1 MNLELGEKF
10 THFFKKNMPD
20 SFVFALVLTLL
31 VAISAIFVA
40 NASFFEIID
49 AWYQGFWLLLEFGMQ
64 MVLLIVT
71 GYTIALSP
79 FFLRQIDLLCK
90 YIKNPIQVYF
100 IVTLF
105 GFLVSMISWGWIVAA
120 AALGRSLANR
130 IKGVN
135 YPFLIACT
143 YFSNN
148 SWVTGLSSS
157 IPLLLNTKDNYLI
170 KAGIIEN
177 TISTIQTLGSYLNIT
192 VILSYLFLGTLIM
205 LLIKPKTSKGKEL
218 KDYLTNSDNS
228 NNQNSILQEAESQKL
243 PFKAL
248 SDKLNNSFLLI
259 LIIFFLGIVYTTRY
273 FYMNGFDL
281 NLNIMIFIFLMFGLL
296 MHKNSLRFSIAM
308 RRSSSNVSSIL
319 FQFPFYAGIMGI
331 MIYTGLGES
340 LSQALVSV
348 SSLKTFPFFSF
359 LLGGIV
365 NFAIPSGGGEFAVI
379 GPSVLEAVKIIGT
392 GLSPEEV
399 LSMISRASLSI
410 AYGETLT
417 NLLQPFYL
425 LLVLPIMGSGTNLQA
440 RDIMG
445 YLVIPFVAFFI
456 IFSILIT
463 YVPLQ

>member
-1 MNLELGEKF
+1 MNSELGEKF
-10 THFFKKNMPD
+10 TFFFKKNMPD
-20 SFVFALVLTLL
+20 AFVFALVLTLI
-31 VAISAIFVA
+31 VAVSAAFIVKV
-40 NASFFEIID
+40 NFFEILD

-79 FFLRQIDLLCK
+79 YFLKQINILCK

-100 IVTLF
+100 VVTLF

-120 AALGRSLANR
+120 AALGRSLADR

-157 IPLLLNTKDNYLI
+157 IPLLLNTKDNYLL
-170 KAGIIEN
+170 KSGIIES
-177 TISTIQTLGSYLNIT
+177 TISTTETLGSYLNIT
-192 VILSYLFLGTLIM
+192 VILCYLFLGTLIM
-205 LLIKPKTSKGKEL
+205 MMIRPKNSEGREL
-218 KDYLTNSDNS
+218 KDYLINSKNLS
-228 NNQNSILQEAESQKL
+228 KEITIAQEAQSHKL

-248 SDKLNNSFLLI
+248 SDKLNNNFPLTMIIFLLG
-259 LIIFFLGIVYTTRY
+259 LIYTVRY
-273 FYMNGFDL
+273 FILNGFDL
-281 NLNIMIFIFLMFGLL
+281 NLNIMIFIFLMLGLI
-296 MHKNSLRFSIAM
+296 MHKSPLRFSIAM

-340 LSQALVSV
+340 LSHALVSV

-359 LLGGIV
+359 VLGGIV

-379 GPSVLEAVKIIGT
+379 GPSVLEAVKTIGSSYTPDEII
-392 GLSPEEV
+392 
-399 LSMISRASLSI
+399 SMISRASLSI

-425 LLVLPIMGSGTNLQA
+425 LLILPIMGSGTNLQA

-445 YLVIPFVAFFI
+445 YLVIPFIVFFI
-456 IFSILIT
+456 IYSIIIT
-463 YVPLQ
+463 YVPF

>member
-31 VAISAIFVA
+31 VSISAIFVA

-49 AWYQGFWLLLEFGMQ
+49 AWYKGFWLLLEFGMQ

-79 FFLRQIDLLCK
+79 FFLRQIDFLCK

-100 IVTLF
+100 VVTLF

-170 KAGIIEN
+170 KARIIEN

-259 LIIFFLGIVYTTRY
+259 LIIFFFGIVYTTRY

-296 MHKNSLRFSIAM
+296 MHKSSLRFSIAM

-392 GLSPEEV
+392 GLNPDEV

-445 YLVIPFVAFFI
+445 YLVIPFIAFFI

>member
-1 MNLELGEKF
+1 MISILGEKF
-10 THFFKKNMPD
+10 TNFFRKNMPD
-20 SFVFALVLTLL
+20 AFVFALVLTMV
-31 VAISAIFVA
+31 VAFFAILIVQ
-40 NASFFEIID
+40 ASFFEILD
-49 AWYQGFWLLLEFGMQ
+49 AWYKGFWLLLEFGMQ
-64 MVLLIVT
+64 MVLLIAT

-79 FFLRQIDLLCK
+79 FFTRQIDKLCK
-90 YIKNPIQVYF
+90 YINSPIQVYTV
-100 IVTLF
+100 VTLF

-120 AALGRSLANR
+120 AALGRSLADR

-177 TISTIQTLGSYLNIT
+177 TISTTETLASYLNVL
-192 VILSYLFLGTLIM
+192 VILSYLILGTLIM
-205 LLIKPKTSKGKEL
+205 IMIRPKSSEGKEL
-218 KDYLTNSDNS
+218 KDYLISS
-228 NNQNSILQEAESQKL
+228 QNSKNDNKTIEEEAESQKL
-243 PFKAL
+243 PFKAI
-248 SDKLNNSFLLI
+248 SDKMNNSFFLI
-259 LIIFFLGIVYTTRY
+259 LIIFFLGFVYTIRY
-273 FYMNGFDL
+273 FIINGFDL
-281 NLNIMIFIFLMFGLL
+281 NLNIMIFIFLILGLV
-296 MHKNSLRFSIAM
+296 MHKSPLRFSIAM

-348 SSLKTFPFFSF
+348 SSLKTYPFYSF
-359 LLGGIV
+359 LLGGVV

-379 GPSVLEAVKIIGT
+379 GPSVLEAVKIIGA
-392 GLSPEEV
+392 GLNKEEII
-399 LSMISRASLSI
+399 LMISRASLSI

-425 LLVLPIMGSGTNLQA
+425 LLVLPIMGAGTNLQA

-445 YLVIPFVAFFI
+445 YLVIPFIAFFI
-456 IFSILIT
+456 FYSIMIT
-463 YVPLQ
+463 YIPL

>member
-1 MNLELGEKF
+1 MIISTLGEKF
-10 THFFKKNMPD
+10 TYFFKKNMPD
-20 SFVFALVLTLL
+20 AFVFALVLTLVIAL
-31 VAISAIFVA
+31 CSIIIVQ
-40 NASFFEIID
+40 ASFFEIIE

-64 MVLLIVT
+64 MVLLIAT

-79 FFLRQIDLLCK
+79 FFSKQIDQLCK
-90 YIKNPIQVYF
+90 YIRSPIQVYF
-100 IVTLF
+100 VVTMF

-120 AALGRSLANR
+120 AALGRSLSDR

-177 TISTIQTLGSYLNIT
+177 TISTSETLGSYLNGL
-192 VILSYLFLGTLIM
+192 VILSYLILGILTMILIR
-205 LLIKPKTSKGKEL
+205 PKSSEGKEL
-218 KDYLTNSDNS
+218 NDYLISSGSSKNEKTIAEEAQS
-228 NNQNSILQEAESQKL
+228 QEL
-243 PFKAL
+243 PFKSI
-248 SDKLNNSFLLI
+248 SDKMNNSFI
-259 LIIFFLGIVYTTRY
+259 LIMIIFLLGVVYTIRY
-273 FYMNGFDL
+273 FSLNGFDL
-281 NLNIMIFIFLMFGLL
+281 NLNIMIFIFLMLGLV
-296 MHKNSLRFSIAM
+296 MHRSPLRFSIAM

-331 MIYTGLGES
+331 MIHTGLGES
-340 LSQALVSV
+340 LSQGIVSV
-348 SSLKTFPFFSF
+348 SSLKTYPYFSF

-379 GPSVLEAVKIIGT
+379 GPSVLEAVKTIGS
-392 GLSPEEV
+392 GLPPEEII
-399 LSMISRASLSI
+399 SMVSRASLAI

-425 LLVLPIMGSGTNLQA
+425 RLVLPIMGAGTNLQA

-445 YLVIPFVAFFI
+445 YLVIPFLVFFI
-456 IFSILIT
+456 VYSILIT
-463 YVPLQ
+463 YVPL

>member
-1 MNLELGEKF
+1 MNSELGEKF
-10 THFFKKNMPD
+10 TYFFKKNMPD
-20 SFVFALVLTLL
+20 AFVFALILTLI
-31 VAISAIFVA
+31 VAISAVFIV
-40 NASFFEIID
+40 NVNFFEILD

-79 FFLRQIDLLCK
+79 YFLKQINLLCK

-100 IVTLF
+100 VVTLF

-120 AALGRSLANR
+120 AALGRSLADR

-157 IPLLLNTKDNYLI
+157 IPLLLNTKDNYLL
-170 KAGIIEN
+170 KSGIIES
-177 TISTIQTLGSYLNIT
+177 TISTTETLGSYLNIT
-192 VILSYLFLGTLIM
+192 VILCYLFLGTLTMI
-205 LLIKPKTSKGKEL
+205 IIRPKNFEGKEL
-218 KDYLTNSDNS
+218 KDYLINPKNLSDEI
-228 NNQNSILQEAESQKL
+228 SIAQEAESQKL

-248 SDKLNNSFLLI
+248 SDKLNNNFPLTMIVFLLG
-259 LIIFFLGIVYTTRY
+259 LIYTVRY
-273 FYMNGFDL
+273 FILNGFDL
-281 NLNIMIFIFLMFGLL
+281 NLNIMIFIFLMLGLI
-296 MHKNSLRFSIAM
+296 MHKSPLRFSIAM

-359 LLGGIV
+359 VLGGIV

-379 GPSVLEAVKIIGT
+379 GPSVLEAIKTIGSGYNPDEII
-392 GLSPEEV
+392 
-399 LSMISRASLSI
+399 SMISRASLSI

-425 LLVLPIMGSGTNLQA
+425 LLILPIMGSGTNLQA

-445 YLVIPFVAFFI
+445 YLVIPFIVFFI
-456 IFSILIT
+456 IYSIIIT
-463 YVPLQ
+463 YVPL

>member
-1 MNLELGEKF
+1 MNSKLGEKF
-10 THFFKKNMPD
+10 TFFFKKNMPD
-20 SFVFALVLTLL
+20 AFVFALVLTLI
-31 VAISAIFVA
+31 VAVSAVFIV
-40 NASFFEIID
+40 NVNFFEILD
-49 AWYQGFWLLLEFGMQ
+49 AWYEGFWLLLEFGMQ

-79 FFLRQIDLLCK
+79 YFLKQINLLCK

-100 IVTLF
+100 VVTMF

-120 AALGRSLANR
+120 AALGRSLSDR

-177 TISTIQTLGSYLNIT
+177 TISTSETLGSYLNGL
-192 VILSYLFLGTLIM
+192 VILSYLILGILTMILIR
-205 LLIKPKTSKGKEL
+205 PKSSEGKEL
-218 KDYLTNSDNS
+218 NDYLISSDSSKNEKTIAEEAQS
-228 NNQNSILQEAESQKL
+228 QEL
-243 PFKAL
+243 PFKSI
-248 SDKLNNSFLLI
+248 SDKMNNSFI
-259 LIIFFLGIVYTTRY
+259 LIMIIYLLGVVYTIRY
-273 FYMNGFDL
+273 FSLNGFDL
-281 NLNIMIFIFLMFGLL
+281 NLNIMIFIFLMLGLV
-296 MHKNSLRFSIAM
+296 MHRSPLRFSIAM

-331 MIYTGLGES
+331 MIHTGLGEF
-340 LSQALVSV
+340 LSQGIVSV
-348 SSLKTFPFFSF
+348 SSLKTYPYFSF

-379 GPSVLEAVKIIGT
+379 GPSVLEAVKTIGS
-392 GLSPEEV
+392 GFPPEEII
-399 LSMISRASLSI
+399 SMVSPASLAI

-425 LLVLPIMGSGTNLQA
+425 LLVLPIMGAGTNLQA

-445 YLVIPFVAFFI
+445 YLVIPFLVFFI
-456 IFSILIT
+456 VYSILIT
-463 YVPLQ
+463 YVPI

>member
-1 MNLELGEKF
+1 MNSELGEKF
-10 THFFKKNMPD
+10 TYFFKKNMPD
-20 SFVFALVLTLL
+20 AFVFALILTLI
-31 VAISAIFVA
+31 VAICAVFIV
-40 NASFFEIID
+40 NVNFFEILD

-79 FFLRQIDLLCK
+79 YFLKKIDLLCK
-90 YIKNPIQVYF
+90 YIKSPIQVYF
-100 IVTLF
+100 VVTLF
-105 GFLVSMISWGWIVAA
+105 GFFVSMISWGWIVAA
-120 AALGRSLANR
+120 AALGRSLADR

-157 IPLLLNTKDNYLI
+157 IPLLLNTKDNYLL
-170 KAGIIEN
+170 KSGIIES
-177 TISTIQTLGSYLNIT
+177 TISTTETLGSYLNIT
-192 VILSYLFLGTLIM
+192 VILCYLFLGTLTMI
-205 LLIKPKTSKGKEL
+205 IIRPKNFEGKEL
-218 KDYLTNSDNS
+218 KDYLINPKNLSDEI
-228 NNQNSILQEAESQKL
+228 SIAQEAESQKL

-248 SDKLNNSFLLI
+248 SDKLNNNFPLTMIVFLLG
-259 LIIFFLGIVYTTRY
+259 LIYTVRY
-273 FYMNGFDL
+273 FILNGFDL
-281 NLNIMIFIFLMFGLL
+281 NLNIMIFIFLMLGLI
-296 MHKNSLRFSIAM
+296 MHKSPLRFSIAM

-359 LLGGIV
+359 VLGGIV

-379 GPSVLEAVKIIGT
+379 GPSVLEAVKTIGAGYAQDEII
-392 GLSPEEV
+392 
-399 LSMISRASLSI
+399 SMISRASLSI

-425 LLVLPIMGSGTNLQA
+425 LLILPIMGSGTNLQA

-445 YLVIPFVAFFI
+445 YLVIPFIIFFI
-456 IFSILIT
+456 IYSIIIT
-463 YVPLQ
+463 YIPF